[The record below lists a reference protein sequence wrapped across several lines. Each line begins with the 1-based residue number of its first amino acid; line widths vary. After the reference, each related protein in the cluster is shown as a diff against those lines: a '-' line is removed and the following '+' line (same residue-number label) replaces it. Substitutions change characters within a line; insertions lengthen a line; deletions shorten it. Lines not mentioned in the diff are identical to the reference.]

1 MGLHIKKEAKE
12 EMDTDIILETA
23 TVDPKFYAFLKKG
36 GHCCMG

>member
-1 MGLHIKKEAKE
+1 MMVSPVKKEKTE
-12 EMDTDIILETA
+12 VGKDLILETA